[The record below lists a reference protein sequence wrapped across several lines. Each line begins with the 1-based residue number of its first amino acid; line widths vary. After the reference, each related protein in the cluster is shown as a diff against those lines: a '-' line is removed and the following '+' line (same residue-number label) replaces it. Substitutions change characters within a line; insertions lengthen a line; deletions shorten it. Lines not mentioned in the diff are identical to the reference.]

1 MESPSQENNVQEK
14 TSAEPPLE
22 LDAAGTKDTANAKR
36 SFQWREVIRQAFDKA
51 RQTQQPTASRREL
64 SKDKSKSL
72 IVLGGAALAMLLL
85 FLGIFSSPQKAT
97 KLNSTNRPGAPDLGR
112 RTTPGQ
118 ESAQAGSVTPMLN
131 AQPNTDQAVNRS
143 DVTPE
148 DIDRTARPG
157 RAEALAAAQQKA
169 PKENSPQY
177 ALNRIDFDSALAHQP
192 GYGAGPAYQRPP
204 EPTFGAGLADQHAP
218 QPPALAESPD
228 AALRKPSLVFVRA
241 AEAGVVGTPLIRPAI
256 QEQAEFVTPLPPGT
270 RLVARLESAISTGVK
285 EPVIAVI
292 EYNFEREGEIVIPA
306 GAKAIGQLRQADR
319 CGNVDIRF
327 DRLQLPD
334 GTAQKMDG
342 VAMDLSFRPL
352 KGAVSG
358 TRSGTKF
365 LVRTFTGLGTVAA
378 YLVGNGGSSGF
389 YGPLSESALLRE
401 RVANNV
407 GIAGDEELNELAF
420 NQNIVV
426 TVPGNTRFYIVLGTG
441 STGRETGSRKA
452 AASASGIEKGTTMP
466 SLEELRQLMQLR
478 QELSAMY
485 QQNATPTAASE
496 TPQ

>member
-1 MESPSQENNVQEK
+1 MDNPSQENNTLET
-14 TSAEPPLE
+14 TSPELRVEPEEPAVEETAE
-22 LDAAGTKDTANAKR
+22 AKR
-36 SFQWREVIRQAFDKA
+36 GIQWREIIRQAFDKA

-64 SKDKSKSL
+64 SKDKSKSF

-97 KLNSTNRPGAPDLGR
+97 KSNSVNRPGAPDLGR

-131 AQPNTDQAVNRS
+131 AEPSTDQGVNRS

-157 RAEALAAAQQKA
+157 RAHALAAQQKT
-169 PKENSPQY
+169 ENPPQY
-177 ALNRIDFDSALAHQP
+177 ALSRIDFDSAPAQQP
-192 GYGAGPAYQRPP
+192 TYGASPAHEQQSPS
-204 EPTFGAGLADQHAP
+204 PT
-218 QPPALAESPD
+218 ESPES
-228 AALRKPSLVFVRA
+228 ALRKPSLVFVRA
-241 AEAGVVGTPLIRPAI
+241 AEASASSGALIRPAI
-256 QEQAEFVTPLPPGT
+256 QEQTEFITPLPPGT
-270 RLVARLESAISTGVK
+270 RLVARLETAVSTGVK
-285 EPVIAVI
+285 EPVVAVI
-292 EYNFEREGEIVIPA
+292 EYNFEREGEIVVPA

-319 CGNVDIRF
+319 SANVDIRF
-327 DRLQLPD
+327 DRLEMPD
-334 GTAQKMDG
+334 GSTQKMDG
-342 VAMDLSFRPL
+342 VAMDLNFRPL

-358 TRSGTKF
+358 TRSGTRF
-365 LVRTFTGLGTVAA
+365 LVRTFSGLGTVAA

-407 GIAGDEELNELAF
+407 GIAGDEELNVLGF

-426 TVPGNTRFYIVLGTG
+426 TVPGNTRFYIVLAASPG
-441 STGRETGSRKA
+441 GRDVGSRRAATSVPVGSKA
-452 AASASGIEKGTTMP
+452 ATMP

-478 QELSAMY
+478 QELSELY
-485 QQNATPTAASE
+485 QQPSTLPATGE